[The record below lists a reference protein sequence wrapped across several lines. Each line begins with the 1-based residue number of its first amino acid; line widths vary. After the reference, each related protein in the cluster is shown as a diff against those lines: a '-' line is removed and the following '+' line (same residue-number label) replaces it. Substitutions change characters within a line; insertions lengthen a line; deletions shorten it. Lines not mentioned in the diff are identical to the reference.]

1 MITSQ
6 LSQLSKTLSQN
17 KTGKKKTNKNK
28 TEEEAGGESSAV
40 LHLPSMSCP
49 EFNPQ

>member
-17 KTGKKKTNKNK
+17 KTGKKKNQQKQNR
-28 TEEEAGGESSAV
+28 GRSRRG
-40 LHLPSMSCP
+40 
-49 EFNPQ
+49 